1 MTSRHHSFIR
11 RHTLILGIVLGTAS
25 LLAQA
30 QAGSS
35 TAPVPG
41 GQASQGMHQGHHEG
55 GKYAAHSGFMH
66 DRVHDRIHDRKQE
79 RMQARQAK
87 HLQELKDKLQLAPT
101 QDAAWAGFTGVLQAR
116 HSHTPPV
123 DADQD
128 IARLNTPERLER
140 MKALR
145 AQHQTEM
152 NAFIDR
158 RADATKA
165 LYAALT
171 PDQQKIFDAQTA
183 RMMQARGHGHGH
195 GMHSAGG
202 RG

>member
-30 QAGSS
+30 QTGSS

-41 GQASQGMHQGHHEG
+41 GQASQGMHQDHHEG
-55 GKYAAHSGFMH
+55 GKNAVHSGTMH
-66 DRVHDRIHDRKQE
+66 DRMQAR
-79 RMQARQAK
+79 QARQAK
-87 HLQELKDKLQLAPT
+87 HLQELKAKLQLAPT

-116 HSHTPPV
+116 LSHTPPPGAGP
-123 DADQD
+123 DMAQ
-128 IARLNTPERLER
+128 LNTPERLDR
-140 MKALR
+140 MRAMR

-152 NAFIDR
+152 NAFVDR
-158 RADATKA
+158 RADATRA

-171 PDQQKIFDAQTA
+171 PEQQKIFDAEIA
-183 RMMQARGHGHGH
+183 RMMQARGHGH